1 MSLHPVR
8 RRPVREGPVMPAQQK
23 VRRAGVCAYS
33 AGVFTGIVQ
42 EVGEV
47 RRVEHAADGS
57 RLTVAMPQTVA
68 AGVRLGDS
76 VAIDGV
82 CLTATALEDDA
93 IAFDAMGETLAR
105 STLGALAA
113 GDRVNVEPALRAG
126 DPLGGHVVQGHVDA
140 VAEVA
145 DVREDGIA
153 AVVTFRVPEGLARY
167 LVEKGSVA
175 VAGVS
180 LTVSALADE
189 GFEVWLIPHTR
200 EVTTLGRLAPGS
212 RVNIEVDQLAK
223 YVERLLAHRV

>member
-1 MSLHPVR
+1 MSPHPVR
-8 RRPVREGPVMPAQQK
+8 CRPRREGPVMSALQK
-23 VRRAGVCAYS
+23 VRRARVSTYS

-47 RRVEHAADGS
+47 RRVAHGADGS
-57 RLTVAMPQTVA
+57 RLTVAMPETTR

-76 VAIDGV
+76 VAIDGA
-82 CLTATALEDDA
+82 CLTATAIEDGA

-105 STLGALAA
+105 TTLGTLAA
-113 GDRVNVEPALRAG
+113 GDRVNVEAALRAG

-153 AVVTFRVPEGLARY
+153 TVVTFRLPEGLERY

-180 LTVSALADE
+180 LTVSALADD

-200 EVTTLGRLAPGS
+200 EVTTLGRLAPGT